1 MLPIDG
7 TDRRP
12 SSMSILDARA
22 TAPAMAGTLRY
33 ILRPDP
39 LRHSILPSA
48 RPTMPLPAHLL
59 SALCATI
66 AAILIPATSHAQQRL
81 PVVPLTAGM
90 YAIQAEVAASDAA
103 RERGLMFRQS
113 MPANAGMLFIF
124 EQKAGHCF
132 WMKNTD
138 LPLSIAFLADDGTIV
153 NIEDMR
159 PQTEDNHCPKAAIRY
174 ALEMNKGWFAQKGI
188 KAGAKIGGLPQA
200 R

>member
-1 MLPIDG
+1 M
-7 TDRRP
+7 P
-12 SSMSILDARA
+12 SVFK
-22 TAPAMAGTLRY
+22 T
-33 ILRPDP
+33 
-39 LRHSILPSA
+39 
-48 RPTMPLPAHLL
+48 LL
-59 SALCATI
+59 SHCTLL
-66 AAILIPATSHAQQRL
+66 AAMTAGVANAQAAL

-90 YAIQAEVAASDAA
+90 FAINAEVAATPAA
-103 RERGLMFRQS
+103 REQGLMYRKA
-113 MPANAGMLFIF
+113 MPANAGMLFVF

-153 NIEDMR
+153 NIEDMA

-188 KAGAKIGGLPQA
+188 KSGAKIGGLPQA